1 MYSSLDRFK
10 QFVIVPNNLTQI
22 RNLPVFLILAISS
35 SLPFAIFFVSIDTWD
50 GSLLSLD
57 YSTGDYGISYGWLSK
72 SASMHEQ
79 FFSFFMLS
87 SFAHIIDLN
96 FVLVSKSF
104 TLVAIYLLA
113 SEVYRLSRGGFQLS
127 KVWSLF
133 ASYFVITFPAYTLL
147 VSSVLHY
154 YIWCIAIGWYCARK
168 FVTTKSRFTVSLS
181 ALFLI
186 FSFSYGVMRVLV
198 PCIVLCLTSIK
209 EDSGFRES
217 AQSIKFKMI
226 ATLSIVTYILDKLMF
241 PTTGQYAEYNSLVL
255 PLSPLELIDFGYGVK
270 SFSSFLFYPAAL
282 SLIGIFFVVL
292 REKNE
297 SSQDKIDLY
306 SRTFRRSLWLSSLIL
321 LSAILPYLLVGK
333 STSLFWLDFYSGR
346 HSFPL
351 VAPLALMLAVIGNFI
366 TSAVNARLGMKFFSV
381 IIVSTLFF
389 NLALFGKDINKK
401 VREER
406 ALLTIANSLS
416 PILSLVPS
424 GKVSIVIENSK
435 SINVNVYESLYFW
448 FRISGDVDS
457 SVQISSPELITPKLF
472 LELPDGRQLPRP
484 GLTCRSTIK
493 IYALSATEFNRL
505 SDLSEVNFG
514 SPNLQTKC

>member
-1 MYSSLDRFK
+1 
-10 QFVIVPNNLTQI
+10 
-22 RNLPVFLILAISS
+22 
-35 SLPFAIFFVSIDTWD
+35 
-50 GSLLSLD
+50 
-57 YSTGDYGISYGWLSK
+57 
-72 SASMHEQ
+72 
-79 FFSFFMLS
+79 
-87 SFAHIIDLN
+87 
-96 FVLVSKSF
+96 
-104 TLVAIYLLA
+104 
-113 SEVYRLSRGGFQLS
+113 
-127 KVWSLF
+127 
-133 ASYFVITFPAYTLL
+133 
-147 VSSVLHY
+147 
-154 YIWCIAIGWYCARK
+154 
-168 FVTTKSRFTVSLS
+168 
-181 ALFLI
+181 
-186 FSFSYGVMRVLV
+186 
-198 PCIVLCLTSIK
+198 
-209 EDSGFRES
+209 
-217 AQSIKFKMI
+217 
-226 ATLSIVTYILDKLMF
+226 MF
-241 PTTGQYAEYNSLVL
+241 PTTGQYAQYNSLVL

-292 REKNE
+292 REKSE
-297 SSQDKIDLY
+297 SSQAKIDLY

-366 TSAVNARLGMKFFSV
+366 TSTVNARLGMKFFSIV
-381 IIVSTLFF
+381 IVSTLFF

-448 FRISGDVDS
+448 FRISRDVDS
-457 SVQISSPELITPKLF
+457 SVQISSPELITPKLS
-472 LELPDGRQLPRP
+472 LELPDGRQLPKP